1 MTGGLDSACNKDSN
15 NDQATGL
22 VLPDHHRERDAD
34 SNRSR
39 SCWVALVASKE
50 EVMIVAEMI
59 EWLKTQDQ
67 SATVYVVSHS
77 GCIGYYDQG
86 GTAQTVVFDPTRH
99 AEHTDYSHLSRDGQ
113 PATELLLGVFE
124 G

>member
-1 MTGGLDSACNKDSN
+1 MT
-15 NDQATGL
+15 
-22 VLPDHHRERDAD
+22 VAD
-34 SNRSR
+34 
-39 SCWVALVASKE
+39 L
-50 EVMIVAEMI
+50 I

-67 SATVYVVSHS
+67 AATVIVVSHR

-86 GTAQTVVFDPTRH
+86 GITYTVVFDPTRH

-113 PATELLLGVFE
+113 SATELLLGVFE

>member
-1 MTGGLDSACNKDSN
+1 MARG
-15 NDQATGL
+15 
-22 VLPDHHRERDAD
+22 
-34 SNRSR
+34 RSR
-39 SCWVALVASKE
+39 WVALVASEEE
-50 EVMIVAEMI
+50 EVMTVAELT

-67 SATVYVVSHS
+67 GATVYVVSHS
-77 GCIGYYDQG
+77 SGGGYYDQG

>member
-1 MTGGLDSACNKDSN
+1 
-15 NDQATGL
+15 
-22 VLPDHHRERDAD
+22 
-34 SNRSR
+34 
-39 SCWVALVASKE
+39 VALVAMEE
-50 EVMIVAEMI
+50 EVMTVAELI
-59 EWLKTQDQ
+59 TWLKTQDQ
-67 SATVYVVSHS
+67 AATVYVVSHS
-77 GCIGYYDQG
+77 AGIGYYDQG

>member
-1 MTGGLDSACNKDSN
+1 MTPAMEGD
-15 NDQATGL
+15 NDRTAGL

-39 SCWVALVASKE
+39 SRWVALVASKE
-50 EVMIVAEMI
+50 EVMTVADLI

-67 SATVYVVSHS
+67 AATVYVVSHS
-77 GCIGYYDQG
+77 ACIGYYDQG
-86 GTAQTVVFDPTRH
+86 GTAQTVVFDPARH
-99 AEHTDYSHLSRDGQ
+99 AEHTYYSHLSRDGQ

>member
-1 MTGGLDSACNKDSN
+1 MT
-15 NDQATGL
+15 
-22 VLPDHHRERDAD
+22 VAD
-34 SNRSR
+34 
-39 SCWVALVASKE
+39 L
-50 EVMIVAEMI
+50 I

-99 AEHTDYSHLSRDGQ
+99 AEHTDLSRDGQ